1 MECRGSHG
9 SVTVHL
15 FRGSYY
21 GKMGR
26 EGERE
31 GGREEGRNGERG
43 AALHGSSP
51 FLLLFL
57 CGSAFVSL
65 IMLIPA

>member
-15 FRGSYY
+15 FHGSYY
-21 GKMGR
+21 GKRGR
-26 EGERE
+26 
-31 GGREEGRNGERG
+31 REEGGEG
-43 AALHGSSP
+43 VWEALRGSSP

>member
-1 MECRGSHG
+1 M
-9 SVTVHL
+9 
-15 FRGSYY
+15 
-21 GKMGR
+21 GKL
-26 EGERE
+26 RE
-31 GGREEGRNGERG
+31 GGEGGEGMWG
-43 AALHGSSP
+43 ALRGSSP